1 MFSLCLANAVCGF
14 ESAIYICSFF
24 FLYFS
29 NILFI
34 VGFDA
39 AFCLRRK
46 ENGAGKDI
54 SCKMAKFRKWELLLC
69 SLGKDFLHHVS
80 SPVIHHFSLLPD
92 LGESFHRHKRWGR
105 SHLSVARKESQ
116 SRVPARRE
124 PSSCFHAPYH
134 YLSWSLFWFWSWR
147 SSVWWGIFIFGLP
160 ATSVIVKGT
169 RRNIR
174 PSPMRKFRCKRWKL
188 PPILPF
194 FKDKRRMESRLNT
207 TTSASSED
215 NSSQATAI
223 FVHKKW
229 CCSAT

>member
-24 FLYFS
+24 SLFFQHPLHCWIWRSILLKKKKEWRKKRHQLQNGKIQEMRVAIVFTRQRFFSSRFITSHPPFLAS
-29 NILFI
+29 S
-34 VGFDA
+34 
-39 AFCLRRK
+39 RSWR
-46 ENGAGKDI
+46 
-54 SCKMAKFRKWELLLC
+54 ELHPL
-69 SLGKDFLHHVS
+69 
-80 SPVIHHFSLLPD
+80 
-92 LGESFHRHKRWGR
+92 KRWR
-105 SHLSVARKESQ
+105 KSHLSVARKESQ

-160 ATSVIVKGT
+160 ATSVTVKGT

-174 PSPMRKFRCKRWKL
+174 LSPMRNFRCKRWKL

>member
-1 MFSLCLANAVCGF
+1 
-14 ESAIYICSFF
+14 
-24 FLYFS
+24 
-29 NILFI
+29 
-34 VGFDA
+34 
-39 AFCLRRK
+39 
-46 ENGAGKDI
+46 
-54 SCKMAKFRKWELLLC
+54 MAKFRKWELLLC

-92 LGESFHRHKRWGR
+92 LGESFHRLKRWGR
-105 SHLSVARKESQ
+105 SHLNVARKESQ

-160 ATSVIVKGT
+160 ATSVTVKGT

-174 PSPMRKFRCKRWKL
+174 PRLMRKSRCKRWKL

-229 CCSAT
+229 CCSAS